1 MRLTA
6 TSAMIG
12 GRLLTLPPMT
22 LYHQLAEANAAA
34 LERTMASGGTT
45 VDVDTLDRAL
55 WKALKPAR
63 ALTGRTPRRKR
74 RNATKSRARA
84 AGVYEELLAKAEA
97 RDNAASKRGRY
108 RCLLRLGDLRRYGG
122 DAKRAT
128 AWYERRA
135 AREPGRGEAENGL
148 GAVAQATGRPVTAA
162 YLYWLDA
169 GAAVQTGGAQFLG
182 HASRSAGSD
191 DEAASTVV
199 LAFDGDAA
207 AASARLAD
215 LRARKA
221 LSASL
226 SRSAVGALEH
236 AARRA
241 VL

>member
-1 MRLTA
+1 MTR
-6 TSAMIG
+6 
-12 GRLLTLPPMT
+12 TLQ
-22 LYHQLAEANAAA
+22 HQLAEALAAA
-34 LERTMASGGTT
+34 LERSMASGGTT
-45 VDVDTLDRAL
+45 VDVDALDRAL

-74 RNATKSRARA
+74 RVATKSRARA

-128 AWYERRA
+128 AWYERARRA
-135 AREPGRGEAENGL
+135 EPGRGEAENGL

-162 YLYWLDA
+162 YLYWR
-169 GAAVQTGGAQFLG
+169 GSRAARPFRPAARNFKAMLEILRGRA
-182 HASRSAGSD
+182 D

-221 LSASL
+221 LSAARL
-226 SRSAVGALEH
+226 AECEALLEH
-236 AARRA
+236 AAWRMQ
-241 VL
+241 

>member
-1 MRLTA
+1 MTR
-6 TSAMIG
+6 
-12 GRLLTLPPMT
+12 TLQ
-22 LYHQLAEANAAA
+22 HQLAEANAAA

-45 VDVDTLDRAL
+45 VDIDTLDRAL

-63 ALTGRTPRRKR
+63 ALTGRTPRRHR
-74 RNATKSRARA
+74 RVATRSRARA
-84 AGVYEELLAKAEA
+84 ASVYEELLAKAEA

-128 AWYERRA
+128 AWYERARRA
-135 AREPGRGEAENGL
+135 EPGRGEAENGL

-162 YLYWLDA
+162 YLYWR
-169 GAAVQTGGAQFLG
+169 GSRAARPFRPAARNFKAMIEILRGCA
-182 HASRSAGSD
+182 

-199 LAFDGDAA
+199 LAFDGDKA

-221 LSASL
+221 LSTARL
-226 SRSAVGALEH
+226 AECEALLEH
-236 AARRA
+236 AARR
-241 VL
+241 V

>member
-1 MRLTA
+1 
-6 TSAMIG
+6 
-12 GRLLTLPPMT
+12 MT
-22 LYHQLAEANAAA
+22 RPLQHQLAQTDAAA
-34 LERTMASGGTT
+34 LERTMATGRT

-63 ALTGRTPRRKR
+63 ALTGRTPRRHR
-74 RNATKSRARA
+74 RVATKSRARA

-128 AWYERRA
+128 AWYERARRA
-135 AREPGRGEAENGL
+135 EPGRGEAENGL

-162 YLYWLDA
+162 YHYWRGSRA
-169 GAAVQTGGAQFLG
+169 VRPFRPAARNFKAMLEILRGRAD
-182 HASRSAGSD
+182 D
-191 DEAASTVV
+191 DEGASIVV
-199 LAFDGDAA
+199 LAFDGDAV

-221 LSASL
+221 LSE
-226 SRSAVGALEH
+226 SRLAECEALLEH
-236 AARRA
+236 AARR
-241 VL
+241 V

>member
-1 MRLTA
+1 MTR
-6 TSAMIG
+6 
-12 GRLLTLPPMT
+12 TLQ
-22 LYHQLAEANAAA
+22 HQLAEALAAA
-34 LERTMASGGTT
+34 LERTMVSGGTT

-63 ALTGRTPRRKR
+63 ALTGRTPRRHR
-74 RNATKSRARA
+74 RVATRSRARA
-84 AGVYEELLAKAEA
+84 AGVYEELLAKAEV

-128 AWYERRA
+128 AWYERARRA
-135 AREPGRGEAENGL
+135 EPGRGEAENGL

-162 YLYWLDA
+162 YLYWR
-169 GAAVQTGGAQFLG
+169 GSRAARPFRPAARNFKAMIEILRG
-182 HASRSAGSD
+182 SAAA

-199 LAFDGDAA
+199 LAFDGDKA

-221 LSASL
+221 LSASRL
-226 SRSAVGALEH
+226 AECEALLEH
-236 AARRA
+236 AARR
-241 VL
+241 V

>member
-1 MRLTA
+1 MTR
-6 TSAMIG
+6 
-12 GRLLTLPPMT
+12 TLQ
-22 LYHQLAEANAAA
+22 HQLAEANAAA

-63 ALTGRTPRRKR
+63 ALTGRTPRRHR
-74 RNATKSRARA
+74 RVATRSRARA
-84 AGVYEELLAKAEA
+84 AGVYEELLAKAKV

-128 AWYERRA
+128 AWYERARRA
-135 AREPGRGEAENGL
+135 EPGRGEAENGL

-162 YLYWLDA
+162 YLYWR
-169 GAAVQTGGAQFLG
+169 GSRAARPFRPAARNFKAMIEILRG
-182 HASRSAGSD
+182 SAAD
-191 DEAASTVV
+191 DEAASIVV

-221 LSASL
+221 LSASRL
-226 SRSAVGALEH
+226 AECEALLEH
-236 AARRA
+236 AARRMQ
-241 VL
+241 

>member
-1 MRLTA
+1 MTR
-6 TSAMIG
+6 
-12 GRLLTLPPMT
+12 TLQ
-22 LYHQLAEANAAA
+22 HQLAEALAAA

-63 ALTGRTPRRKR
+63 ALTGRTPPRRHR
-74 RNATKSRARA
+74 RMATRSRARA
-84 AGVYEELLAKAEA
+84 AGVYEELLAKAEV

-128 AWYERRA
+128 AWYERARRA
-135 AREPGRGEAENGL
+135 EPGRGEAENGL

-162 YLYWLDA
+162 YLYWR
-169 GAAVQTGGAQFLG
+169 GSRAARPFRPAARNFKAMIEILRGRA
-182 HASRSAGSD
+182 D

-199 LAFDGDAA
+199 LAFNGDAA

-221 LSASL
+221 LSASRL
-226 SRSAVGALEH
+226 AECEALLEH
-236 AARRA
+236 AARRMQ
-241 VL
+241 

>member
-1 MRLTA
+1 MTR
-6 TSAMIG
+6 
-12 GRLLTLPPMT
+12 TLQ
-22 LYHQLAEANAAA
+22 HQLAEADAAA

-63 ALTGRTPRRKR
+63 ALTGRTPRRHR
-74 RNATKSRARA
+74 RMATRSRARA
-84 AGVYEELLAKAEA
+84 ADVYEELLAKSEA

-128 AWYERRA
+128 AWYERARRA
-135 AREPGRGEAENGL
+135 EPGRGEAENGL

-162 YLYWLDA
+162 YLYWR
-169 GAAVQTGGAQFLG
+169 GSRAARPFRPAARNFKAMLEILRGRAE
-182 HASRSAGSD
+182 D
-191 DEAASTVV
+191 DEAASIIV

-221 LSASL
+221 LSASRL
-226 SRSAVGALEH
+226 AECEALLEH
-236 AARRA
+236 AARR
-241 VL
+241 VQ

>member
-1 MRLTA
+1 
-6 TSAMIG
+6 
-12 GRLLTLPPMT
+12 MT
-22 LYHQLAEANAAA
+22 RSLYSQLAQTHAAA

-55 WKALKPAR
+55 WKALKLAR
-63 ALTGRTPRRKR
+63 ALTGGRNPRRKR
-74 RNATKSRARA
+74 RVATKSRARA

-128 AWYERRA
+128 AWYERARRA
-135 AREPGRGEAENGL
+135 EPGRGEAENGL

-162 YLYWLDA
+162 YLYWR
-169 GAAVQTGGAQFLG
+169 GSRAARPFRPAARNFKAMIEILRGRA
-182 HASRSAGSD
+182 AD

-199 LAFDGDAA
+199 LAFDGDKA

-221 LSASL
+221 LRASRL
-226 SRSAVGALEH
+226 AECEALLEH
-236 AARRA
+236 AARR
-241 VL
+241 V